1 MRNPTKNREV
11 LSRKLDNINN
21 FTYFLMHDLRYICIY
36 LYIWIKTF
44 DKVELKLKA
53 LFRFKY
59 NFILN
64 SDVFSTQKCAI
75 VRKMKYFFWCGFLS
89 I

>member
-64 SDVFSTQKCAI
+64 EVLFLVWFPIDLI
-75 VRKMKYFFWCGFLS
+75 VGESGLS
-89 I
+89 AGILFT